1 MKNPNDRNEQEK
13 RALNRYPHF
22 SRRQFLTSAGLA
34 TAGLLA
40 GACGKDSPTE
50 PKKTTPKVYP
60 EGSSKVATAK
70 LTSYDLSTLKSSIQ
84 TMLEQIGGVGDI
96 LKSGDTVGIKINLTG
111 GAGSASSYE
120 RSSGLP
126 VGETY
131 WTNPVV
137 LQAVCELMKDAGAG
151 TIYVLEA
158 IYDQASLDSFGYS
171 DVINHV
177 GATFVDLNGKAP
189 YSGYASRPVGNYKL
203 IYPNLTQNGVLND
216 LDCFISLPKAKVHI
230 GAGVT
235 HGMKNLVGTL
245 PMPAGIYNN
254 VGDSNRSKIHNHRD
268 KFEGNPDSNLCRVI
282 LDLNHATPINLVIND
297 AVKTVLGSEGPWN
310 RQINPKS
317 FNRLVAGKDPVAV
330 DSISTKI
337 IGYDPMAA
345 DMTKPFTT
353 CINYLK
359 KASELGMGNYDL
371 DMIEVVG
378 AGI

>member
-1 MKNPNDRNEQEK
+1 MKNPNDMHEQEK
-13 RALNRYPHF
+13 SELNRYTHF

-60 EGSSKVATAK
+60 EGSSKVSTAK
-70 LTSYDLSTLKSSIQ
+70 LTGYDLSTGKSSIQ
-84 TMLEQIGGVGDI
+84 TMLEQIGGIGD
-96 LKSGDTVGIKINLTG
+96 LVKTGDTVGIKINLTG

-158 IYDQASLDSFGYS
+158 IYDQASLDDFGYT

-189 YSGYASRPVGNYKL
+189 YAGYASRSVGAKKL
-203 IYPNLTQNGVLND
+203 IYSSLTQNGVLND
-216 LDCFISLPKAKVHI
+216 LDCFISLPKAKLHL

-245 PMPAGIYNN
+245 PVPCGLYNN
-254 VGDSNRSKIHNHRD
+254 GASNRAAIHNHHSHD
-268 KFEGNPDSNLCRVI
+268 GNPDSNLCRVI

-310 RQINPKS
+310 RGGLTPKN
-317 FNRLVAGKDPVAV
+317 FNRLLAGKDPVAV
-330 DSISTKI
+330 DSISTKL

-345 DMTKPFTT
+345 DLSKPFTT
-353 CINYLK
+353 GLNYLK
-359 KASELGMGNYDL
+359 LAAEMGMGNYDL